1 MLRTV
6 LLVCALVFSTT
17 SASALSLT
25 DIKDKLPWN
34 AVENNDQKEAEY
46 MLNIKKEEAK
56 DRYIKKKLDR
66 DPTGYMT
73 VDEYEML
80 SVPKDKRLEDVPVP
94 KPDKPYEMQFVPEPT
109 YEIVRYNN
117 PPGSPEISLG
127 RNFRLRRQ
135 QNIQGIIAP
144 DYSFLVY
151 PSVYHYPKNGVVA
164 CDLFVIP
171 LDTQGN
177 LIARIKKANTMHR
190 DPDPILSTEK
200 SLDNFGAFRTL
211 TPIDFSADG
220 RKLLVKE
227 KIGSKDDGIWQTQ
240 VIVYDFD
247 RKTTYKLVELR
258 DAIVYYWNEYK
269 NLPLNDYR
277 WDIYPLGF
285 DLNEPDRVVVASYAY
300 TGGVPIFLGNWSIDI
315 LGERAKLLSLS
326 PSNVQVSMNGFKMI
340 QSGVVPK
347 MITDI
352 EQKQLEKEAVAETD
366 KTAGSTAYRLSWLNG
381 TAQEKSYTVMAAYY
395 DGDTK
400 VSEEVVQEI
409 KMAPYAD
416 GVAMGVVEHK
426 QEGKTMQ
433 LYLQDNNAAAG
444 GATNPG
450 TEAPENATVPETA
463 PATDTGEQPSNNML
477 VIIIAAAAVVVVA
490 VIVVI
495 VVSKKKKAAPKIPET
510 AEENT
515 EE

>member
-1 MLRTV
+1 MLRTT
-6 LLVCALVFSTT
+6 LFVCAFIFSTSSV
-17 SASALSLT
+17 SAMSLT
-25 DIKDKLPWN
+25 DLSDKMPWN
-34 AVENNDQKEAEY
+34 AVKNNDQKEAEY
-46 MLNIKKEEAK
+46 LLNIRKEEAK
-56 DRYIKKKLDR
+56 DRYIKRKLDR

-80 SVPKDKRLEDVPVP
+80 SVPKDKRLEDIPIP

-171 LDTQGN
+171 LETQGN
-177 LIARIKKANTMHR
+177 LVARVKKANTMHR

-211 TPIDFSADG
+211 TPVDFSVDG

-227 KIGSKDDGIWQTQ
+227 KIGGKDDGIWQTQ
-240 VIVYDFD
+240 VIIYDFD
-247 RKTTYKLVELR
+247 RKSTTKLVEVR
-258 DAIVYYWNEYK
+258 DAIVYYWKEYR

-277 WDIYPLGF
+277 WDIYPIGF

-300 TGGVPIFLGNWSIDI
+300 TGDVPIFLGNWSIDI
-315 LGERAKLLSLS
+315 LGERAKLLSLT

-352 EQKQLEKEAVAETD
+352 EQKQLEREAKIDKKAKRKAEKEELKQLKQD
-366 KTAGSTAYRLSWLNG
+366 YKDEIKTLEKNFKYELKDIEELNQKVEG
-381 TAQEKSYTVMAAYY
+381 TTTQNDMVQLKE
-395 DGDTK
+395 DW
-400 VSEEVVQEI
+400 EEVQELRQEVRELKDLQKEQKKETENII
-409 KMAPYAD
+409 KKIRNG
-416 GVAMGVVEHK
+416 GVS
-426 QEGKTMQ
+426 TS
-433 LYLQDNNAAAG
+433 
-444 GATNPG
+444 GA
-450 TEAPENATVPETA
+450 
-463 PATDTGEQPSNNML
+463 
-477 VIIIAAAAVVVVA
+477 IIGD
-490 VIVVI
+490 
-495 VVSKKKKAAPKIPET
+495 
-510 AEENT
+510 
-515 EE
+515 

>member
-6 LLVCALVFSTT
+6 LLVCALVFSTA

-352 EQKQLEKEAVAETD
+352 EQKQLEKEAKMDKKAKRKAEKD
-366 KTAGSTAYRLSWLNG
+366 ELKKLKQEYENEIKILEKNYKYQLKDIKELNEKVEG
-381 TAQEKSYTVMAAYY
+381 TTTENDMVQLKEDWT
-395 DGDTK
+395 
-400 VSEEVVQEI
+400 EVQELR
-409 KMAPYAD
+409 KE
-416 GVAMGVVEHK
+416 VREL
-426 QEGKTMQ
+426 QE
-433 LYLQDNNAAAG
+433 LQKEQKKEAESIIRKIRSG
-444 GATNPG
+444 GASTSG
-450 TEAPENATVPETA
+450 DITA
-463 PATDTGEQPSNNML
+463 D
-477 VIIIAAAAVVVVA
+477 
-490 VIVVI
+490 
-495 VVSKKKKAAPKIPET
+495 
-510 AEENT
+510 
-515 EE
+515 